1 MTVDLIDYHIH
12 PGYSLDATGSIE
24 EFCQEALKRGL
35 KEICFTTHFDTDPL
49 RRRIDPFMIVD
60 GRQVPLEE
68 GLPSYMQE
76 VKGARRRYEERG
88 LLVRLGLE
96 VDYAPHFEDQ
106 LRETLSGIEVDFL
119 LGSIHCLE
127 GVAFTDRREYERCF
141 QRKSVREMCKS
152 YFENMTSLVKSDLF
166 DCVAHLDG
174 YKKYGFTYYGK
185 KIFTAHRDYI
195 EPVLELMRYHDLG
208 TEVNTGSLRR
218 GFKDFYPSNEILEL
232 IKEYGVKVAVLG
244 SDAHHP
250 EEVGYEIKRA
260 LESLAPLGLELTLPA
275 TVMAE
280 RG

>member
-24 EFCQEALKRGL
+24 AFCQEALKRGL
-35 KEICFTTHFDTDPL
+35 KEICFTTHFDTDP
-49 RRRIDPFMIVD
+49 RRKKIDPFMIVD

-68 GLPSYMQE
+68 GLPKYFRE
-76 VKGARRRYEERG
+76 VKETQRRYEEIG

-96 VDYAPHFEDQ
+96 VDYAPHFEEE

-141 QRKSVREMCKS
+141 QRKSVREMS
-152 YFENMTSLVKSDLF
+152 RRYFENLAALVKSNLF

-174 YKKYGFTYYGK
+174 YKKYGFTYYGE

-195 EPVLELMRYHDLG
+195 EPVLELMSSHDLG
-208 TEVNTGSLRR
+208 MEVSTGALRR
-218 GFKDFYPSNEILEL
+218 GFEDFYPSREILGL

-260 LESLAPLGLELTLPA
+260 NDSLTDFGLELSLP
-275 TVMAE
+275 TVVLAE
-280 RG
+280 KR

>member
-24 EFCQEALKRGL
+24 EFCQEALAKGL

-49 RRRIDPFMIVD
+49 RREIDPFMIVN
-60 GRQVPLEE
+60 GKRLPLKEA
-68 GLPSYMQE
+68 LPHYFRE
-76 VKGARRRYEERG
+76 VREAHRRYEERG

-106 LRETLSGIEVDFL
+106 LRESLSEVEVDFL

-141 QRKSVREMCKS
+141 QGRGVREVCKD
-152 YFENMTSLVKSDLF
+152 YFENLAALVRSNLF

-174 YKKYGFTYYGK
+174 YKKYGFTYYGER
-185 KIFTAHRDYI
+185 IFTAHRDYI
-195 EPVLELMRYHDLG
+195 EPVLELMNSHDLG
-208 TEVNTGSLRR
+208 IEVNTGSLRR
-218 GFKDFYPSNEILEL
+218 GFKDLYPSREILKL
-232 IKEYGVKVAVLG
+232 VKEFGVKVAISG

-260 LESLAPLGLELTLPA
+260 TDSLVDLGLELTLPTLA
-275 TVMAE
+275 LAE
-280 RG
+280 RR

>member
-1 MTVDLIDYHIH
+1 VDLIDYHIH

-24 EFCQEALKRGL
+24 AFCQEALKKGL

-49 RRRIDPFMIVD
+49 RKKIDPFMIVD
-60 GRQVPLEE
+60 GRQVPLKE
-68 GLPSYMQE
+68 GLPRYLQE
-76 VKGARRRYEERG
+76 VKEAQRRYEEMG

-96 VDYAPHFEDQ
+96 VDYAPHFEEE

-141 QRKSVREMCKS
+141 QRKSVREMS
-152 YFENMTSLVKSDLF
+152 RRYFENLAALVKSDLF
-166 DCVAHLDG
+166 HCVAHLDG
-174 YKKYGFTYYGK
+174 YKKYGFTYYGE

-195 EPVLELMRYHDLG
+195 EPVLELMSSHDLG
-208 TEVNTGSLRR
+208 TEVSTGALRQ
-218 GFKDFYPSNEILEL
+218 GFKDFYPSKEILEL

-260 LESLAPLGLELTLPA
+260 IESLEHLGLDLSLPA
-275 TVMAE
+275 TVVAE
-280 RG
+280 RE

>member
-1 MTVDLIDYHIH
+1 VTVDLIDYHIH

-24 EFCQEALKRGL
+24 AFCQEALKRGL
-35 KEICFTTHFDTDPL
+35 KEICFTTHFDTDP
-49 RRRIDPFMIVD
+49 RRKKIDPFMIVD

-68 GLPSYMQE
+68 GLPKYFRE
-76 VKGARRRYEERG
+76 VKETQRRYEEMG

-96 VDYAPHFEDQ
+96 VDYAPHFEEE

-141 QRKSVREMCKS
+141 QRKSVREMS
-152 YFENMTSLVKSDLF
+152 RRYFENLAALVKSNLF

-174 YKKYGFTYYGK
+174 YKKYGFTYYGE

-195 EPVLELMRYHDLG
+195 EPVLELMSSHDLG
-208 TEVNTGSLRR
+208 MEVSTGALRR
-218 GFKDFYPSNEILEL
+218 GFEDFYPSREILGL

-260 LESLAPLGLELTLPA
+260 VDSLAHLGLDLSLPA
-275 TVMAE
+275 AVVAE